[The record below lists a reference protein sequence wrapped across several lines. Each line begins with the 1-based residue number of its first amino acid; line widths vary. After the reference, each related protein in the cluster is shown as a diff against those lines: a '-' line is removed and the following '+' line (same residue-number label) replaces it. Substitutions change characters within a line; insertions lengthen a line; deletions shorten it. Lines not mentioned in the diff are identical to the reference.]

1 MNRKIFLSTVVVTSL
16 LLLNCSDKEI
26 EVTEEQREQ
35 MRTTAADFMD
45 ELKGILLNQ
54 VQTNGVISALDVC
67 SDTAQV
73 LTNEF
78 GLQRGVFIKRISV
91 KNRNKSNFPDDYE
104 KNALNSFQEMLQN
117 KKLDGKTELTEIVE
131 EGEFTYL
138 RYMKPILIQPEC
150 LNCHGSQSTMLEEVS
165 RFIAERYPNDKALDY
180 KAGDLRGAVSIKKL
194 IE

>member
-16 LLLNCSDKEI
+16 LLLNCSDKEM

-54 VQTNGVISALDVC
+54 VQTNGVVSALDVC

-78 GLQRGVFIKRISV
+78 GLQRGVFIKRVSV
-91 KNRNKSNFPDDYE
+91 KNRNTNNFPDAYE
-104 KNALNSFQEMLQN
+104 QNVLNSFQEMLRN
-117 KKLDGKTELTEIVE
+117 KKLDGKTELAELVK

-150 LNCHGSQSTMLEEVS
+150 LNCHGSESNMQGEVS
-165 RFIAERYPNDKALDY
+165 SLIAERYPNDKALDY
-180 KAGDLRGAVSIKKL
+180 KPGDLRGAISIKKL